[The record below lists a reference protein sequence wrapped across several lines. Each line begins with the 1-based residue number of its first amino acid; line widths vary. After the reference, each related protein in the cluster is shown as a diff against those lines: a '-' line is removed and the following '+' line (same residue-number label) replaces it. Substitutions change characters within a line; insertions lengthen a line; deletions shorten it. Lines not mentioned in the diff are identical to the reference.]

1 MTVPAETRRNHRLAR
16 MMVVSVVAPQSL
28 SRQILASTAHIQIE
42 APVRS
47 GQVAVVQ
54 RRMGV
59 W

>member
-1 MTVPAETRRNHRLAR
+1 